1 MPDAGISGLFH
12 EPFDAQVAAFR
23 RRLGNLVPTA
33 TWRDIQ
39 RNEHDR
45 AFMVAGAAHADLLAD
60 LAGAVDQAISAGEGL
75 DTFRARFDELA
86 ARNGWQGWTG
96 SDTAA
101 GRAWRTRVIYQ
112 TNMATSYAGGR
123 LAQLRDFPIWVY
135 RHSHAD
141 NPRLQHLAWDGL
153 TLPATHPFWRTNYP
167 PNGWGCGCSVYG
179 AHSPAA
185 AERLG
190 GDAAKTLP
198 DNWDVRDSQGRLPGI
213 DEGWDYQPGASVA
226 QDLAGAVARK
236 TVSWPY
242 ELAKAYANDI
252 PEAQRDAVALAQ
264 RRQPETGE
272 AARRYAERALG
283 ERNGAPVDNVF
294 VGDYQTLGLLTTA
307 ERQQV
312 AGLTGVDAVAG
323 ELYDWAL
330 DADAVRKV
338 AKRHGDDAAEAR
350 YGQSGVTA
358 ADYAR
363 LPEIL
368 GSPDRLETDGVS
380 DVGRP
385 VVRAIKTIGG
395 REYWTVFEVRPKR
408 RMLALQSYW
417 IRGRPPSLRP

>member
-1 MPDAGISGLFH
+1 MSDARISGLFH

-39 RNEHDR
+39 HNQHDR
-45 AFMVAGAAHADLLAD
+45 AFMVAGAAQADLLAD
-60 LAGAVDQAISAGEGL
+60 LAGAVDQAVSAGESL
-75 DTFRARFDELA
+75 DQFRKRFDEIV

-96 SDTAA
+96 SETAA

-112 TNMATSYAGGR
+112 TNLATSYAGGR
-123 LAQLRDFPIWVY
+123 LAQLRDFQLWVY
-135 RHSHAD
+135 RHSDAA

-153 TLPATHPFWRTNYP
+153 TLPATHPFWRTHFP

-185 AERLG
+185 ARRLD
-190 GDAAKTLP
+190 GDPDKPLP
-198 DNWDVRDSQGRLPGI
+198 ENWDVRDAKGRLPGI

-226 QDLAGAVARK
+226 QDVAGAVARK
-236 TVSWPY
+236 TVAWPY
-242 ELAKAYANDI
+242 ELAKAYAADI

-264 RRQPETGE
+264 RRQPETGQ

-283 ERNGAPVDNVF
+283 ERNGAPVEDVF

-307 ERQQV
+307 ERQQI
-312 AGLTGVDAVAG
+312 AGLTGMEAVTR

-330 DADAVRKV
+330 DANTVRKV
-338 AKRHGDDAAEAR
+338 AKDHGDDATEAR
-350 YGQSGVTA
+350 QGQSAVTA

-363 LPEIL
+363 LPDIIAA
-368 GSPDRLETDGVS
+368 PDRLEAGGVS

-385 VVRAIKTIGG
+385 VVRAVKAIGG
-395 REYWTVFEVRPKR
+395 REYWAVFELRPQR
-408 RMLALQSYW
+408 RMLALQSFW
-417 IRGRPPSLRP
+417 IRGRPPSRRP